1 MTTTNTSTLDTGGW
15 ALSFLIA
22 IYATHSLSRY
32 KMEDS
37 KMFQSLPENL
47 WIRSRHLWWVWCL
60 GKIFAGIT
68 ILAILLNRHAFAV
81 NAHGVIRDFDS
92 PDGLYVN
99 KIAAL
104 SFVAL
109 YLMQRFP
116 DALVCADWWVS
127 GEWKSSNKRV
137 APSTLDPRMLSKTYY
152 ADNKW
157 GRALVGF
164 YALTIFAIALA
175 VLSLLGKQFIVNVPF
190 QTAIAFWTMF
200 TVVALLKVIVVGFAV
215 LPKHNT

>member
-22 IYATHSLSRY
+22 IYATHSLSRF
-32 KMEDS
+32 KMEES
-37 KMFQSLPENL
+37 KMFQSLPDNL

-60 GKIFAGIT
+60 EKIFAGIT

-81 NAHGVIRDFDS
+81 NGHGVIRDFDS

-99 KIAAL
+99 KIGAL

-109 YLMQRFP
+109 YLVQRFP
-116 DALVCADWWVS
+116 DAVVSADWWAS
-127 GEWKSSNKRV
+127 GGWMSKGRKGV
-137 APSTLDPRMLSKTYY
+137 APSTTDLRTAYY
-152 ADNKW
+152 TENKW
-157 GRALVGF
+157 GRALVGL
-164 YALTIFAIALA
+164 YALTIFAIALT
-175 VLSLLGKQFIVNVPF
+175 VLSLLGKQFLVNVPF

-200 TVVALLKVIVVGFAV
+200 TAVALLKVIVVGFAV
-215 LPKHNT
+215 VPKHNT